1 MHTAVAN
8 ANFVIYSD
16 MANYFSIISI
26 GLLTKSGYALVC
38 TAILA
43 VFSCFWASIVAVA
56 VLQTVAVEGG
66 ESRVA
71 LDVRFPQRFVIMDA
85 AIIKLKSR
93 HETSIAR
100 FAVFV
105 SCFAILISCLAT
117 RMVWPSAVFARLSHR
132 AEAGAVWAEGIAAP
146 STHSR
151 VCTDPIAAASARRCQ
166 VVGTITVI
174 TPYYIYSVALMA
186 QFRTLIAEMLS
197 KNCTK
202 VALCAQFA

>member
-8 ANFVIYSD
+8 ANFVNYSD

-26 GLLTKSGYALVC
+26 GLLTKSGEPLSR

-43 VFSCFWASIVAVA
+43 VFSCFWVSIVAVA
-56 VLQTVAVEGG
+56 LLQAAVVEGG

-85 AIIKLKSR
+85 AILKLKSR
-93 HETSIAR
+93 HETSISR
-100 FAVFV
+100 FAVIV
-105 SCFAILISCLAT
+105 SCFAILISCFAT
-117 RMVWPSAVFARLSHR
+117 RMVWPSAVFAWVSHR
-132 AEAGAVWAEGIAAP
+132 AEAGAGRAEGIAAP
-146 STHSR
+146 SAHSR
-151 VCTDPIAAASARRCQ
+151 VGTAPITALSARRCQ
-166 VVGTITVI
+166 VVGTIAVI

-186 QFRTLIAEMLS
+186 QLLALIAEMLS

-202 VALCAQFA
+202 VALCAQFV